1 MQNNLVNEPLF
12 QNNYRILH
20 GDCEKELSAF
30 PNQVDL
36 IVTSPPYAD
45 ARQRHYDSV
54 APHDYPDWFMSFHEV
69 FWQALKPTGSLVLNM
84 KDKIVNGVRQHYVW
98 KTIQKLIDLGWY
110 CIDDYIW
117 HKKTSMPGY
126 WPTRLRDAWEYVFH
140 LAKVKTPYINQEA
153 VKVPIALSTQQRL
166 MRFENLKSHFVRSST
181 GSGFQRDLA
190 NWSNKKKVLPTNV
203 LHLSPENRNQGHPAV
218 FPVALPQFFIQ
229 LLSKP
234 NDLIVDPFA
243 GSGTT
248 GLAALALHRRCV
260 LIDNQLIY
268 CQVAEQRI
276 NTLINF
282 NSINIKKNF

>member
-1 MQNNLVNEPLF
+1 MQNNLVNELLF
-12 QNNYRILH
+12 QNNYQILH
-20 GDCEKELSAF
+20 GDCEKELRAF
-30 PNQVDL
+30 SNQVDL

-45 ARQRHYDSV
+45 ARKQHYHSI
-54 APHDYPDWFMSFHEV
+54 APNDYADWFISFHST

-84 KDKIVNGVRQHYVW
+84 KDKIVNGVRHHYVW
-98 KTIQKLIDLGWY
+98 ETIEKLSKLGWH

-153 VKVPIALSTQQRL
+153 VKIPIALSTQQRL

-181 GSGFQRDLA
+181 GSGFQRDLTH
-190 NWSNKKKVLPTNV
+190 WRNKKKVLPTNV

-229 LLSKP
+229 LLSEP

-248 GLAALALHRRCV
+248 GLAALSLDRRCV
-260 LIDNQLIY
+260 LIDNQIAY
-268 CQVAEQRI
+268 CEIAEQRI
-276 NTLINF
+276 TKLINF
-282 NSINIKKNF
+282 SKNIQ

>member
-1 MQNNLVNEPLF
+1 MQNNLVSAPLF
-12 QNNYRILH
+12 KNNCQILH
-20 GDCEKELSAF
+20 GDCQRELHAF
-30 PNQVDL
+30 VNQVDL

-45 ARQRHYDSV
+45 ARKQHYDSIS
-54 APHDYPDWFMSFHEV
+54 PNDYADWFISFHNT
-69 FWQALKPTGSLVLNM
+69 FWHALKPTGSLVLNM

-98 KTIQKLIDLGWY
+98 ETIEKLIGLGWY

-140 LAKVKTPYINQEA
+140 LAKVKAPYINQEA
-153 VKVPIALSTQQRL
+153 VKVPIASSTQQRL
-166 MRFENLKSHFVRSST
+166 TSFENLKSHFIRSNT

-190 NWSNKKKVLPTNV
+190 NWHNKKKVLPTNV
-203 LHLSPENRNQGHPAV
+203 LHLSPENRNKNHPAV

-248 GLAALALHRRCV
+248 GLAALSLHRRCV
-260 LIDNQLIY
+260 LIDNQIAY
-268 CQVAEQRI
+268 CEIAKQRI
-276 NTLINF
+276 TKLINF
-282 NSINIKKNF
+282 SKNIQ